1 MPTTTVKRE
10 VYYPP
15 HRMFDLVADVER
27 YPEFLPTWQAVRVR
41 NAKDDGYDTDQVVRL
56 GPVRHTF
63 TTHTRLTR
71 PDAIRV
77 QSSQAPF
84 RQFELQWTFDVA
96 DDGGCLIT
104 LDVTFELRSRALS
117 ALGMLLSRDSVDR
130 MITAFEDRARR
141 MYGPPANASHD
152 C

>member
-41 NAKDDGYDTDQVVRL
+41 NRTGDGYDTDQVVRL

-63 TTHTRLTR
+63 TTHTRLIL
-71 PDAIRV
+71 PNAIEV
-77 QSSQAPF
+77 HSTQAPF
-84 RQFELQWTFDVA
+84 RAFSLQWKFDVA
-96 DDGGCLIT
+96 DDGGCNIHLN
-104 LDVTFELRSRALS
+104 VTFELRSRALS
-117 ALGMLLSRDSVDR
+117 ALSALLSRESVDR
-130 MITAFEDRARR
+130 MVTAFEDRARR
-141 MYGPPANASHD
+141 MYGAPARASHD
-152 C
+152 